1 VAPAAEQAP
10 RDPFR
15 ERVAV
20 VTGGG
25 GGIGLAL
32 AQAFAARGAALVL
45 ADVDEEALARAERA
59 LAGRGAA
66 VLAVPTDVTRRESVE
81 ALAERAFG
89 RFGAVHL
96 LCNNAGIAVS
106 GPLVGADPGDW
117 QAAMAIN
124 FWGVVHGVDAFVP
137 RMLAHGQGGHVVNT
151 ASMAGLV
158 GMDGLGIYCA
168 TKFAVVGLSES
179 LYRELAPRGIGVSL
193 LCPML
198 VATAIA
204 ENSLRLRGL
213 TRPLAPPAP
222 AAPIA
227 LQGSVIAPDEV
238 ARRVVQAIEAR
249 RFYVF
254 THPEQRELLRRRAR
268 RQDEVFESGWEQG
281 GPR

>member
-1 VAPAAEQAP
+1 VTPAAEQVP

-15 ERVAV
+15 DRVAV

-66 VLAVPTDVTRRESVE
+66 VLAVPTDVTRRESVA
-81 ALAERAFG
+81 ALAERAVA
-89 RFGAVHL
+89 RFGAVHV

-106 GPLVGADPGDW
+106 GPLVGADPDDW

-124 FWGVVHGVDAFVP
+124 VWGVVHGIDAFLP
-137 RMLAHGQGGHVVNT
+137 RMLAQGQGGHVVNT

-158 GMDGLGIYCA
+158 GMDQLGIYCA

-179 LYRELAPRGIGVSL
+179 LYRELAPRGIGVSV

-204 ENSLRLRGL
+204 ANSLRLRG
-213 TRPLAPPAP
+213 RASPLAPAP

-238 ARRVVQAIEAR
+238 ARRVVQAIEVR

-268 RQDEVFESGWEQG
+268 RQDEVFESGWQEG
-281 GPR
+281 GHG